1 MKNLLKLQAL
11 DLKIEKFRLREIEI
25 PKQKSKFNIHKKRLE
40 DELKGSESRY
50 KSLMLEQRECEGD
63 ITAKQ
68 EEIKRKDG
76 QLLAVKK
83 NEEYQALLHEMEM
96 LKKQISAKEERI
108 IAIMLELDEAK
119 SCHEEDQK
127 RIGAEQ
133 AEIDAECAKIDD
145 ELAVAVAERKAL
157 EAKRAPLVAEIDPSM
172 MSKYERIRKAKKTG
186 PALVPLQGE
195 SCSGC
200 FMSITAQNVNEILAG
215 DKFLP
220 CNHCGRLVYY
230 APKFEN
236 MAVEAAEGGR

>member
-83 NEEYQALLHEMEM
+83 NEEYQALLHEREM
-96 LKKQISAKEERI
+96 LKKQISAKEERN
-108 IAIMLELDEAK
+108 IAIMLEIDVAK
-119 SCHEEDQK
+119 SCND
-127 RIGAEQ
+127 
-133 AEIDAECAKIDD
+133 
-145 ELAVAVAERKAL
+145 
-157 EAKRAPLVAEIDPSM
+157 
-172 MSKYERIRKAKKTG
+172 
-186 PALVPLQGE
+186 
-195 SCSGC
+195 
-200 FMSITAQNVNEILAG
+200 
-215 DKFLP
+215 
-220 CNHCGRLVYY
+220 
-230 APKFEN
+230 
-236 MAVEAAEGGR
+236 

>member
-1 MKNLLKLQAL
+1 MKRLLELQEL
-11 DLKIEKFRLREIEI
+11 DLKIEKLRLRETEI
-25 PKQKSKFNIHKKRLE
+25 PKQKSKFNIHTKRLE
-40 DELKGSESRY
+40 DELKSSETRH
-50 KSLMLEQRECEGD
+50 KSLMVEQHECEVD
-63 ITAKQ
+63 IASRQ

-96 LKKQISAKEERI
+96 LKKQIAAREERI

-119 SCHEEDQK
+119 SCLEEDKK

-133 AEIDAECAKIDD
+133 AEIAAECAKIDG
-145 ELAVAVAERKAL
+145 ELATAVAEREAL
-157 EAKRAPLVAEIDPSM
+157 EAKRAPLIAEIDPGLLK
-172 MSKYERIRKAKKTG
+172 KYERIRKAKKTG
-186 PALVPLQGE
+186 PAIVPLQGE

-220 CNHCGRLVYY
+220 CHHCGRLVYY
-230 APKFEN
+230 APKFES
-236 MAVEAAEGGR
+236 ATVEAAEGGQ